1 MSRLVSLVSA
11 VVLIGLMILGGSRTP
26 VSAQDASPE
35 TSETGVVEGI
45 SFELTSFGSVDTLPP
60 SPAMVD
66 LYRVTIEPGASAFFP
81 ETGQS
86 TGPQAGLGLH
96 VVESGT
102 LTIGRFTADVV
113 VTRAASIG
121 TPGAQA
127 QEIVPIGTDA
137 ALGPGDTFVFP
148 PFVAGEWR
156 NDSSEPVVFTVVLI
170 YPAGE
175 VAATP
180 TP

>member
-81 ETGQS
+81 ETD
-86 TGPQAGLGLH
+86 PGLGLH

-102 LTIGRFTADVV
+102 LTIGRFTAEVV

-156 NDSSEPVVFTVVLI
+156 NDSSEPVVLTVILI

>member
-1 MSRLVSLVSA
+1 MRRLVSLVSV
-11 VVLIGLMILGGSRTP
+11 VVLGLTVLVGSRTP
-26 VSAQDASPE
+26 VSAQDATPE
-35 TSETGVVEGI
+35 ASETGVAEGI
-45 SFELTSFGSVDTLPP
+45 TFELTSFGTVDTLP
-60 SPAMVD
+60 SPATVD
-66 LYRVTIEPGASAFFP
+66 LYQVTVEPGASAFFP
-81 ETGQS
+81 ENDPS
-86 TGPQAGLGLH
+86 LGLH

-113 VTRAASIG
+113 VTRAASMG

-127 QEIVPIGTDA
+127 QEIVPVGTDA
-137 ALGPGDTFVFP
+137 TLGPGDSFVFP

-180 TP
+180 AP